1 MVKLIFFLNILNFSF
16 LYAQDTEV
24 PSEQIVDPYEIAE
37 IAAAGKDGP
46 REKCNDYVAGK
57 GWSQMEE
64 ITVGEQKIMVV
75 CGVATINEPPAQR
88 KFLVSRSI
96 AFDKALLDA
105 QVTYAEFKSKI
116 IQENIITALQEGF
129 GKDDLSAIEK
139 SEKLDSA
146 DENIF
151 KKLAKLAHSE
161 VDKKLKESNIDL
173 NSEKNKLNDEIKDL
187 VESQDFTKT
196 IKTSTEI
203 SLSGLQSFKVWEEC
217 KSGSK
222 QCKVAILA
230 LRSGEQAKLAKA
242 LINDTSGNIKGKPG
256 KPLPKKFSNKQVLAN
271 VGVRVK
277 RDENGNYNILATALS
292 VPNSDTGTSEKVAFD
307 KAKAQADGLI
317 RRFAGAQ
324 IESDSELT
332 QREIFQASKNGMNE
346 NEVRE
351 SFKQRSSSNSVAK
364 NISGIGT
371 YSSGSVVHP
380 ANPELVAK
388 YVTRRWSQL
397 TQATALKDDQI
408 DQSDDSN
415 SREKTSI
422 NNSSP
427 IETGVGNESEEA
439 DF

>member
-16 LYAQDTEV
+16 LYAQDTGI

-88 KFLVSRSI
+88 KFLVSRAI

-116 IQENIITALQEGF
+116 IQENIITALKEGF

-161 VDKKLKESNIDL
+161 VDKKLKENNIDL
-173 NSEKNKLNDEIKDL
+173 NSEKNKLNDESKDV

-196 IKTSTEI
+196 IKTSTQI
-203 SLSGLQSFKVWEEC
+203 SLSGLQSFKVCEEC

-222 QCKVAILA
+222 QCKVAILT
-230 LRSGEQAKLAKA
+230 LRIGDQANLSKA
-242 LINDTSGNIKGKPG
+242 LISDSSGSIKGKPG

-271 VGVRVK
+271 AGVRVK

-292 VPNSDTGTSEKVAFD
+292 VPNSDTGASEKVAFD

-351 SFKQRSSSNSVAK
+351 SFKQRASSNSVAK
-364 NISGIGT
+364 KISGIGT

-380 ANPELVAK
+380 ANPEIAAK
-388 YVTRRWSQL
+388 YVTRRWSLL
-397 TQATALKDDQI
+397 TQASALTDDQI

>member
-16 LYAQDTEV
+16 LYAQDTGI

-88 KFLVSRSI
+88 KFLVSRAI

-196 IKTSTEI
+196 IKTSTQI

-242 LINDTSGNIKGKPG
+242 LISDSSGSIKGKPG

-277 RDENGNYNILATALS
+277 RDENGDYNILATALS
-292 VPNSDTGTSEKVAFD
+292 IPNSDTGASEKVAFD

-351 SFKQRSSSNSVAK
+351 SFKQRASSNSVAK
-364 NISGIGT
+364 KISGIGT

-380 ANPELVAK
+380 ANPEIAAK
-388 YVTRRWSQL
+388 YVTRRWSLL
-397 TQATALKDDQI
+397 TQASALTDDQI